1 MTLFQDT
8 GGDPRATAARLA
20 DVLAWYGAVGD
31 AACGNP
37 SGFALR
43 KAALGAALAETVSAD
58 EKERPAIAFA
68 GLLHAI
74 GAIGNAA
81 FKKGGDPL
89 SERLARI
96 EAWDVPAQG
105 ARICAAMGMLPA
117 ATPDIVRWQ
126 AECWDGTGFPDQL
139 RWHGIP
145 SSAQCLL
152 LADVFLRAE
161 DPDEALATV
170 YLQSGRSFG
179 PDTARAF
186 AAWFHLNGGNAPASV
201 LPIDALTA
209 APGDDLT
216 LLDEIA
222 GRVDAHN
229 GVPGR
234 WQRVHALA
242 DATAAIV
249 GVDAAQRA
257 ALGLAARL
265 YGAGELYCTDVE
277 DAQFD
282 PLARMGIDERAKNA
296 GAAADLVADN
306 ATLGHVA
313 EILRA
318 RAAWY
323 DGTGK
328 PAGMKHGEIPAGSRI
343 LAATIAFDTLHEG
356 RSSLRSER
364 GAPMQRIDTAIGT
377 QFDPM
382 VVRALLTA
390 TKAHA

>member
-43 KAALGAALAETVSAD
+43 KAALGAALAETVSPD

-81 FKKGGDPL
+81 FKKGGDRL

-105 ARICAAMGMLPA
+105 ARICAAMGALPE

-145 SSAQCLL
+145 RSAQCLL

-161 DPDEALATV
+161 DPDDALATV
-170 YLQSGRSFG
+170 YLRSGRSFG
-179 PDTARAF
+179 PDTVRAF
-186 AAWFHLNGGNAPASV
+186 TSWFHLNGGHVPVPV
-201 LPIDALTA
+201 LPIDALTV
-209 APGDDLT
+209 APGDDLA
-216 LLDEIA
+216 LLDAIA
-222 GRVDAHN
+222 DRVDAHN
-229 GVPGR
+229 GVPER
-234 WQRVHALA
+234 WHRVHALA
-242 DATAAIV
+242 DGTAAAV

-257 ALGLAARL
+257 ALGVAARL
-265 YGAGELYCTDVE
+265 YGAGELYCAAVE

-296 GAAADLVADN
+296 GAAAGLLAGN
-306 ATLGHVA
+306 ATLGHVT

-318 RAAWY
+318 RAEWY

-328 PAGMKHGEIPAGSRI
+328 PDGMKHGEIPVGSRI
-343 LAATIAFDTLHEG
+343 LAAAIAFDTLHEG

-377 QFDPM
+377 QFDPA

-390 TKAHA
+390 AKAHA

>member
-20 DVLAWYGAVGD
+20 DVLVWYGAVGD
-31 AACGNP
+31 AAYGNP
-37 SGFALR
+37 KGFALR
-43 KAALGAALAETVSAD
+43 KAALAAALAETLSPD
-58 EKERPAIAFA
+58 ENERPAIAFA
-68 GLLHAI
+68 GLLHAT

-117 ATPDIVRWQ
+117 ATADIVRWQ

-145 SSAQCLL
+145 RSAQCLL

-161 DPDEALATV
+161 DPDDALATV
-170 YLQSGRSFG
+170 YLRSGRSFG
-179 PDTARAF
+179 PETTQAF
-186 AAWFHLNGGNAPASV
+186 TSWFHLNGGTVPASV

-209 APGDDLT
+209 APGDALAM
-216 LLDEIA
+216 LDAIA
-222 GRVDAHN
+222 DRVDAHN
-229 GVPGR
+229 GIPGR
-234 WQRVHALA
+234 WRRVRALS
-242 DATAAIV
+242 DATATIV
-249 GVDAAQRA
+249 GIDAVQRA

-265 YGAGELYCTDVE
+265 YGAGELYCSDVE

-296 GAAADLVADN
+296 VAAADLVADN

-313 EILRA
+313 EILLA

-328 PAGMKHGEIPAGSRI
+328 PAGIKHDAIPIGSRI

-364 GAPMQRIDTAIGT
+364 GAAMQRIDTAIGT
-377 QFDPM
+377 QFDPL

>member
-8 GGDPRATAARLA
+8 GGDPRAMAARFA
-20 DVLAWYGAVGD
+20 DVLAWYGAAGD

-37 SGFALR
+37 NGFARR
-43 KAALGAALAETVSAD
+43 KAAAGAALAAIVCPD
-58 EKERPAIAFA
+58 EGERPAIAFA

-81 FKKGGDPL
+81 YTKGGTPL
-89 SERLARI
+89 SERLSRI

-105 ARICAAMGMLPA
+105 ARICAEIGMLPA
-117 ATPDIVRWQ
+117 ATADIVRWQ

-145 SSAQCLL
+145 RSAQCLL

-161 DPDEALATV
+161 DPDDALATIH
-170 YLQSGRSFG
+170 LLSGRSFG

-186 AAWFHLNGGNAPASV
+186 ASWFHLNGGNVPASV
-201 LPIDALTA
+201 LPIDALTV
-209 APGDDLT
+209 APGDDLA
-216 LLDEIA
+216 LLDAIA
-222 GRVDAHN
+222 DRVDAHI

-234 WQRVHALA
+234 RHRVQALA
-242 DATAAIV
+242 DATAAV
-249 GVDAAQRA
+249 LGVDAAERA
-257 ALGLAARL
+257 ALGLAVRL
-265 YGAGELYCTDVE
+265 YGAGELYSVDIE

-296 GAAADLVADN
+296 AAAADLVAGN

-328 PAGMKHGEIPAGSRI
+328 PTGMKYDAIPIGSRI
-343 LAATIAFDTLHEG
+343 LAAAIAFDALHEG

-364 GAPMQRIDTAIGT
+364 GAPMQRIDTAVDT
-377 QFDPM
+377 QFDPA
-382 VVRALLTA
+382 VVRALLTG
-390 TKAHA
+390 TKARA

>member
-43 KAALGAALAETVSAD
+43 KAAVGAALAQSVSPD
-58 EKERPAIAFA
+58 EQEHPAIAFA

-81 FKKGGDPL
+81 YTKNANPL

-105 ARICAAMGMLPA
+105 ARICATMGMLPA
-117 ATPDIVRWQ
+117 ATADVVRWQ

-139 RWHGIP
+139 RWNGIP
-145 SSAQCLL
+145 RSAQCLL
-152 LADVFLRAE
+152 LADVYLRAE
-161 DPDEALATV
+161 DPDDALATV
-170 YLQSGRSFG
+170 YLRSGRSFG
-179 PDTARAF
+179 PDAARAF
-186 AAWFHLNGGNAPASV
+186 TAWFHLNGGNAPAPA

-216 LLDEIA
+216 LLDTIA
-222 GRVDAHN
+222 DRVDAHN

-234 WQRVHALA
+234 WRRIHALA
-242 DATAAIV
+242 DATATIAGI
-249 GVDAAQRA
+249 DAAQRA
-257 ALGLAARL
+257 ALGLAVRL
-265 YGAGELYCTDVE
+265 YGAGELFCAEVE

-296 GAAADLVADN
+296 GAAAGLLAEN
-306 ATLGHVA
+306 ATLGHAA

-328 PAGMKHGEIPAGSRI
+328 PAGMKHDAIPAGSRI
-343 LAATIAFDTLHEG
+343 LAAAIAFDTLREG
-356 RSSLRSER
+356 RPSLRSGR
-364 GAPMQRIDTAIGT
+364 GAPMQRVDTAAGT
-377 QFDPM
+377 QFDPA
-382 VVRALLTA
+382 VVRALATA
-390 TKAHA
+390 AKAHA